1 VIQGSVLAP
10 ILFAFYVDDVLA
22 KLKKSKLGCHVKFV
36 CLTSYLPRLFK
47 KDMLTDPEVFLK
59 IISQNQ
65 HN

>member
-1 VIQGSVLAP
+1 MSLINNGRFTGVPLIGFKVLE
-10 ILFAFYVDDVLA
+10 I
-22 KLKKSKLGCHVKFV
+22 

-65 HN
+65 DN